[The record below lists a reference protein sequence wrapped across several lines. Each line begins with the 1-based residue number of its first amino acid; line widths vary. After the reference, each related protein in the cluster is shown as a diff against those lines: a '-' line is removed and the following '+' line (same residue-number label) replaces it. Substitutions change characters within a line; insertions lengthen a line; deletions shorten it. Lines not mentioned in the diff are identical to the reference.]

1 MEYLEY
7 LIIIV
12 VLAIIG
18 IAIIKSKSKNFK
30 IEANK
35 LIEYLGGKE
44 NIIEYNFNKSRL
56 TVKLKNI
63 EIVNKNMIQKL
74 GAQGIVE
81 VENQLKIILGD
92 DAKQLQKYID
102 ELKWNIKVIKYITF
116 FLFSTKSDN
125 TIL

>member
-102 ELKWNIKVIKYITF
+102 ELK
-116 FLFSTKSDN
+116 
-125 TIL
+125 